1 MGLWD
6 DEVVGCSTRRGTG
19 FWWARCRRRSCLF
32 VRVCGCFELLNG
44 RDIYRAHRAVNF
56 LARNDAL
63 AGCIVTM

>member
-32 VRVCGCFELLNG
+32 VRVCGCFELL
-44 RDIYRAHRAVNF
+44 
-56 LARNDAL
+56 
-63 AGCIVTM
+63 